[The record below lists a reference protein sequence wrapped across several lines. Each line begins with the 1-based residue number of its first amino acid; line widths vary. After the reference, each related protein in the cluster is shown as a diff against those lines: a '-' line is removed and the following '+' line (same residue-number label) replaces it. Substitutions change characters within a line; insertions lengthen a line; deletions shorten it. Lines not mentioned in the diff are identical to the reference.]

1 MRKHRNM
8 DNVFLGT
15 VFVFLLIGFFILT
28 SASMGLLARTAG
40 ADFSTIIFQQ
50 IIYGLVGCIG
60 LYFFAFK
67 FDYKIL
73 RRFSLPLLIFGLVA
87 ASLVFLP
94 KVGFSHG
101 GASRWISV
109 GPFFFQPSEFLK
121 LGLIVYIAAWISS
134 KKRNIGDFKTGFLP
148 FAVILAAAGILLILQ
163 RDMGTLGV
171 VIISCVSLF
180 FLGGGKIRHLLVGL
194 AIIGI
199 AFASLVYFE
208 PYRMNRI
215 TVFLNPSYDPQG
227 AGYQLRQSL
236 IAIGTGG
243 ITGKGFGMS
252 SQKFT
257 YLPEPVSDSIFAVF
271 AEEFGFV
278 GSFILL
284 CLFLFFLYLG
294 FSISIRAPDD
304 FGRLL
309 GAGIVIMIVV
319 QSLINVAA
327 MAGIF
332 PLTGIP
338 LVFVSK
344 GGSSLIAALVEAGI
358 LLNISKNRR
367 A

>member
-1 MRKHRNM
+1 MRKYHNF

-15 VFVFLLIGFFILT
+15 VFGFLFIGFFILA

-50 IIYGLVGCIG
+50 IIYGLIGCVG

-67 FDYKIL
+67 IDYKIL
-73 RRFSLPLLIFGLVA
+73 RRFAFPLLIFGLVIT
-87 ASLVFLP
+87 SLVFLP

-121 LGLIVYIAAWISS
+121 LGIIVYLAAWISS
-134 KKRNIGDFKTGFLP
+134 KKRNIADFKAGFLP
-148 FAVILAAAGILLILQ
+148 FAGILAAAGFLLVLQ

-171 VIISCVSLF
+171 VVISGVALF

-194 AIIGI
+194 AIVGLV
-199 AFASLVYFE
+199 FASLVYFE
-208 PYRMNRI
+208 PYRMKRI
-215 TVFLNPSYDPQG
+215 TVFLDPSYDPQG

-236 IAIGTGG
+236 IAIGAGG
-243 ITGKGFGMS
+243 ISGKGFGMS
-252 SQKFT
+252 AQKFT

-278 GSFILL
+278 GSLSLL
-284 CLFLFFLYLG
+284 GLFLFFLYKG

-309 GAGIVIMIVV
+309 GAGIVIMIIV

-327 MAGIF
+327 MSGIF

-358 LLNISKNRR
+358 LLNISKYRR
-367 A
+367 T

>member
-1 MRKHRNM
+1 MRKQLNI
-8 DNVFLGT
+8 DKVFLGT
-15 VFVFLLIGFFILT
+15 VFAFLLIGFFILA

-40 ADFSTIIFQQ
+40 ADFSSIIFQQ

-60 LYFFAFK
+60 LYLFAFK

-73 RRFSLPLLIFGLVA
+73 RRFAFPLLVFGLII

-101 GASRWISV
+101 GASRWIKV
-109 GPFFFQPSEFLK
+109 GPLFFQPSEFLK

-134 KKRNIGDFKTGFLP
+134 KKRNIADFKTGFLP
-148 FAVILAAAGILLILQ
+148 FAGILTAAGFLLVLQ

-171 VIISCVSLF
+171 IIMTCVALF
-180 FLGGGKIRHLLVGL
+180 FLGGGKIKHLLVGL

-208 PYRMNRI
+208 PYRMKRI
-215 TVFLNPSYDPQG
+215 TVFFNPSYDPQG

-236 IAIGTGG
+236 IAIGAGG
-243 ITGKGFGMS
+243 ATGKGFGMS
-252 SQKFT
+252 AQKFT

-271 AEEFGFV
+271 AEEFGFA
-278 GSFILL
+278 GSLFLL
-284 CLFLFFLYLG
+284 CLFLFFLYKG

-309 GAGIVIMIVV
+309 GAGIVILIVI
-319 QSLINVAA
+319 QSFINVAA
-327 MAGIF
+327 MLGIF

-344 GGSSLIAALVEAGI
+344 GGSSLIATLVEAGI
-358 LLNISKNRR
+358 LLNISKYRR
-367 A
+367 I

>member
-1 MRKHRNM
+1 MRKRHGV
-8 DNVFLGT
+8 DNVFLWT
-15 VFVFLLIGFFILT
+15 VFVFLLIGFFILA

-40 ADFSTIIFQQ
+40 ADFSSIIFQQ

-73 RRFSLPLLIFGLVA
+73 RRFAFPLLIFGLII

-94 KVGFSHG
+94 KLGFSHG

-121 LGLIVYIAAWISS
+121 LGLIVYAAAWLSS
-134 KKRNIGDFKTGFLP
+134 KKRNIADFKTGFLP
-148 FAVILAAAGILLILQ
+148 FAGILAAAGFLLVLQ

-171 VIISCVSLF
+171 IIITCVALF
-180 FLGGGKIRHLLVGL
+180 FLGGGKLKHLLAGM
-194 AIIGI
+194 AIIGVV
-199 AFASLVYFE
+199 FASLVYFE
-208 PYRMNRI
+208 PYRMKRI
-215 TVFLNPSYDPQG
+215 TVFFNPSYDPQG

-236 IAIGTGG
+236 IAIGAGG
-243 ITGKGFGMS
+243 ATGKGFGMS
-252 SQKFT
+252 AQKFT

-271 AEEFGFV
+271 AEEFGFA
-278 GSFILL
+278 GGLFLL
-284 CLFLFFLYLG
+284 CLFLFFLYKG

-327 MAGIF
+327 MTGIF

-338 LVFVSK
+338 LIFVSK
-344 GGSSLIAALVEAGI
+344 GGSSLIATLIEAGI
-358 LLNISKNRR
+358 LLNISKYRR
-367 A
+367 I

>member
-1 MRKHRNM
+1 MRKYHNM

-15 VFVFLLIGFFILT
+15 VFVFLLVGFFILA

-73 RRFSLPLLIFGLVA
+73 RRLAFPLLVFGLIA

-94 KVGFSHG
+94 KIGFSHG
-101 GASRWISV
+101 GASRWISI

-121 LGLIVYIAAWISS
+121 LGLIVYAAAWISS
-134 KKRNIGDFKTGFLP
+134 KKRNIADFKTGFLP
-148 FAVILAAAGILLILQ
+148 FAGILAAAGFLLVLQ

-171 VIISCVSLF
+171 IIISCVSMF
-180 FLGGGKIRHLLVGL
+180 FLGGGKIKHLLVGL

-199 AFASLVYFE
+199 VFASLVYLE
-208 PYRMNRI
+208 PYRMKRI

-236 IAIGTGG
+236 IAIGAGG
-243 ITGKGFGMS
+243 IAGKGFGMS
-252 SQKFT
+252 AQKFT

-271 AEEFGFV
+271 AEEFGFI
-278 GSFILL
+278 GSLFLL
-284 CLFLFFLYLG
+284 CLFLFLLYKG

-309 GAGIVIMIVV
+309 GAGIVILIVI

-327 MAGIF
+327 MVGIF

-344 GGSSLIAALVEAGI
+344 GGSSLIATLVEAGI
-358 LLNISKNRR
+358 LLNISKHRR
-367 A
+367 T

>member
-1 MRKHRNM
+1 MIKKQNI
-8 DNVFLGT
+8 DKVFLGT
-15 VFVFLLIGFFILT
+15 VFGFLLIGFFILA

-40 ADFSTIIFQQ
+40 ADFSSIIFQQ

-60 LYFFAFK
+60 LYLFAFK

-73 RRFSLPLLIFGLVA
+73 RRFAFPLLVFGLII

-94 KVGFSHG
+94 KLGFSHG
-101 GASRWISV
+101 GASRWIKV
-109 GPFFFQPSEFLK
+109 GPLFFQPSEFLK
-121 LGLIVYIAAWISS
+121 LGLIVYAAAWLSS
-134 KKRNIGDFKTGFLP
+134 KKRNIADFKTGFLP
-148 FAVILAAAGILLILQ
+148 FAGILAAAGFLLVLQ

-171 VIISCVSLF
+171 IIITCVALF
-180 FLGGGKIRHLLVGL
+180 FLGGGKIKHLLVGL

-199 AFASLVYFE
+199 VFASLVYFE
-208 PYRMNRI
+208 PYRMKRI

-236 IAIGTGG
+236 IAIGAGG
-243 ITGKGFGMS
+243 ATGKGFGMS
-252 SQKFT
+252 AQKFT

-271 AEEFGFV
+271 AEEFGFA
-278 GSFILL
+278 GSLFLL
-284 CLFLFFLYLG
+284 CLFLFLLYKG

-309 GAGIVIMIVV
+309 GAGIVILIVM
-319 QSLINVAA
+319 QSFINVAA
-327 MAGIF
+327 MLGIF

-344 GGSSLIAALVEAGI
+344 GGSSLIATLVEAGI
-358 LLNISKNRR
+358 LLNISKYRR
-367 A
+367 T

>member
-1 MRKHRNM
+1 MRKQRNM

-15 VFVFLLIGFFILT
+15 VFGFLLIGFFILA

-50 IIYGLVGCIG
+50 IIFGLVGCIG

-73 RRFSLPLLIFGLVA
+73 HRFAFPLLVFGFVSS
-87 ASLVFLP
+87 SLVFLP
-94 KVGFSHG
+94 KIGFSHG
-101 GASRWISV
+101 GASRWISI

-121 LGLIVYIAAWISS
+121 LGIIVYLAAWISS
-134 KKRNIGDFKTGFLP
+134 KKRNIADFKTGFLP
-148 FAVILAAAGILLILQ
+148 FALILAATGILLILQ

-171 VIISCVSLF
+171 VIASCVSLF
-180 FLGGGKIRHLLVGL
+180 FLGGGKIRHLLIGL
-194 AIIGI
+194 AIIGM

-243 ITGKGFGMS
+243 IQGKGFGMS

-271 AEEFGFV
+271 AEEFGYL
-278 GSFILL
+278 GSLFLI
-284 CLFLFFLYLG
+284 CSFLFFLFKGL
-294 FSISIRAPDD
+294 SISIRAPDD

-358 LLNISKNRR
+358 LLNISKHRR
-367 A
+367 I

>member
-1 MRKHRNM
+1 MRKEHNA

-15 VFVFLLIGFFILT
+15 VFVFLLFGFFILA

-40 ADFSTIIFQQ
+40 ADFSTIIFRQ

-67 FDYKIL
+67 LDYKIL
-73 RRFSLPLLIFGLVA
+73 RRFAFPLLIFGLII

-94 KVGFSHG
+94 ETGFSHG

-121 LGLIVYIAAWISS
+121 LGIIVYVAAWISS
-134 KKRNIGDFKTGFLP
+134 KKRNIADFKTGFLP
-148 FAVILAAAGILLILQ
+148 FAGILAATGFILVLQ
-163 RDMGTLGV
+163 RDIGTLGV
-171 VIISCVSLF
+171 IIISCVALF
-180 FLGGGKIRHLLVGL
+180 FLGGGKIKHLLIGL

-199 AFASLVYFE
+199 ALASLVYFE
-208 PYRMNRI
+208 PYRMKRV

-236 IAIGTGG
+236 IAIGAGG
-243 ITGKGFGMS
+243 LTGKGFGLS
-252 SQKFT
+252 AQKFN

-278 GSFILL
+278 GSLFLL
-284 CLFLFFLYLG
+284 CLFLFFLYKG

-309 GAGIVIMIVV
+309 GAGIVIMIVT

-327 MAGIF
+327 MTGIF

-344 GGSSLIAALVEAGI
+344 GGSSLIMTLVEAGI
-358 LLNISKNRR
+358 LLNISKQRK

>member
-1 MRKHRNM
+1 MRKYHNM

-15 VFVFLLIGFFILT
+15 VFGFLFIGFFILA

-50 IIYGLVGCIG
+50 IIYGLVGCVG

-67 FDYKIL
+67 IDYKIL
-73 RRFSLPLLIFGLVA
+73 RRFAFPLLIFGLVIT
-87 ASLVFLP
+87 SLVFLP

-121 LGLIVYIAAWISS
+121 LGIIVYLAAWISS
-134 KKRNIGDFKTGFLP
+134 KKRNIADFKAGFLP
-148 FAVILAAAGILLILQ
+148 FAGILAAAGFLLVLQ

-171 VIISCVSLF
+171 VVISGVALF

-194 AIIGI
+194 AIVGI
-199 AFASLVYFE
+199 VFASLVYFE
-208 PYRMNRI
+208 PYRMKRI
-215 TVFLNPSYDPQG
+215 TVFLDPSYDPQG

-236 IAIGTGG
+236 IAIGAGG
-243 ITGKGFGMS
+243 ISGKGFGMS
-252 SQKFT
+252 AQKFT

-278 GSFILL
+278 GSLSLL
-284 CLFLFFLYLG
+284 GLFLFFLYKG

-309 GAGIVIMIVV
+309 GAGIVIMIIV

-327 MAGIF
+327 MSGIF

-358 LLNISKNRR
+358 LLNISKYRR
-367 A
+367 T

>member
-1 MRKHRNM
+1 MRKERNV

-15 VFVFLLIGFFILT
+15 VFGFLLFGFFVLA

-50 IIYGLVGCIG
+50 IIYGLAGCIG

-67 FDYKIL
+67 VDYKLL
-73 RRFSLPLLIFGLVA
+73 RRFAFPLLIFGLIIT
-87 ASLVFLP
+87 SLVFLP

-121 LGLIVYIAAWISS
+121 LGIIVYLAAWISS
-134 KKRNIGDFKTGFLP
+134 KKRNIADFKTGFLP
-148 FAVILAAAGILLILQ
+148 FAGILAAAGIVLVLQ

-171 VIISCVSLF
+171 VILSCAALF
-180 FLGGGKIRHLLVGL
+180 FLGGGKVRHLLVGL
-194 AIIGI
+194 AIIGVV
-199 AFASLVYFE
+199 FASLVYFE
-208 PYRMNRI
+208 PYRMKRI

-236 IAIGTGG
+236 IAIGAGG
-243 ITGKGFGMS
+243 VAGKGFGMS
-252 SQKFT
+252 AQKFT
-257 YLPEPVSDSIFAVF
+257 YLPEPVGDSIFAVF

-278 GSFILL
+278 GGLFLL
-284 CLFLFFLYLG
+284 CLFLFFLYKG
-294 FSISIRAPDD
+294 FSISIRSPDD

-319 QSLINVAA
+319 QSFINVAA

-344 GGSSLIAALVEAGI
+344 GGSSLIATLVEAGI
-358 LLNISKNRR
+358 LLNISKRRR